1 MEFRVLTRALNLFP
15 YQDLFFT
22 TLEYEQLVPLFP
34 NEASTIATAEK
45 PLSVIPAETSVLLLT
60 GIASPQQMMDDLQP
74 HCKSI
79 TPLTFGDHH
88 YFKSKDIGRINEA
101 FEALPEP
108 RMIITT
114 EKDAARLYEVEGL
127 SDDVRKNIYALPI
140 RIKFMLDQEENFNHK
155 ILSYVQ
161 KNSRNS
167 ILVKTKDDIK
177 PKDSNHSGER
187 PRRISFRDN

>member
-1 MEFRVLTRALNLFP
+1 MDYRVLTKTMGLFP

-22 TLEYEQLVPLFP
+22 TLEYDRLQPLFP
-34 NEASTIATAEK
+34 DEGAKDCNIS
-45 PLSVIPAETSVLLLT
+45 SRHVLLLT
-60 GIASPQQMMDDLQP
+60 GIASPLQMEQDVQANFKPL
-74 HCKSI
+74 SLV
-79 TPLTFGDHH
+79 PLTFADHH
-88 YFKSKDIGRINEA
+88 YYKEKDIKRINEA
-101 FEALPEP
+101 FKELPDP

-114 EKDAARLYEVEGL
+114 EKDAARLYDAKGL
-127 SDDVRKNIYALPI
+127 SDEVRKNIYSLPI
-140 RIKFMLDQEENFNHK
+140 RIRFMLDQEENFNQK

-167 ILVKTKDDIK
+167 ILVKTKDEQK